1 MPVKSVLM
9 LIADMDD
16 ERFTIIGPTSDVES
30 VQYRVRNK
38 QVSGRHMRC
47 EPVPS
52 HLTREDA
59 IAEYSRLHPDMRYD
73 DAIAA

>member
-1 MPVKSVLM
+1 MPVTSVLM

-16 ERFTIIGPTSDVES
+16 ERFTIVGPTSDIES
-30 VQYRVRNK
+30 VRHRVEHK
-38 QVSGRHMRC
+38 QVAGRHVRC

-52 HLTREDA
+52 HLTREQA
-59 IAEYSRLHPDMRYD
+59 IAEYERLHPDMHFD